1 MLSPNNEL
9 LPRPR
14 LRPPHP
20 IDSSTLSG
28 FHLDV
33 ATTNKGNKES
43 EITPPGSADLIFA
56 LAYTQRFL
64 NFIIINLNLLFK
76 YFS

>member
-1 MLSPNNEL
+1 MNSCLVLVSVH
-9 LPRPR
+9 
-14 LRPPHP
+14 HP

-33 ATTNKGNKES
+33 GGGTNKGNKES
-43 EITPPGSADLIFA
+43 KITPPGSADLIFA